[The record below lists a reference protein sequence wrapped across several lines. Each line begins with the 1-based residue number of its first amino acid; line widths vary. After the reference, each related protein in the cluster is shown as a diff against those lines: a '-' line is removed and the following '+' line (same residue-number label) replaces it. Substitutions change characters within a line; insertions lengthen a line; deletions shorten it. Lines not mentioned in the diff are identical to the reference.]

1 MLNSQGTLYVI
12 AAPSGGGKTR
22 LVRALLERDSG
33 INVSI
38 SCTTRPPRPNDQEGV
53 DYFFKTEADFQ
64 AMVDDNA
71 FLEHA
76 EVFGYRY
83 GTSHEWVIEQLEKG
97 VDIILEIDWQGAR
110 QVKQL
115 FPQVVTVFIIP
126 PSLAILQQR
135 LQGRNED
142 SADVIARRMSK
153 AQSEMAHY
161 YEFDYLLM
169 NDDFEVLVEQAQ
181 HIIQSNRLKTAQQDR
196 KLSSLLEELLE
207 KH

>member
-1 MLNSQGTLYVI
+1 M
-12 AAPSGGGKTR
+12 
-22 LVRALLERDSG
+22 
-33 INVSI
+33 
-38 SCTTRPPRPNDQEGV
+38 
-53 DYFFKTEADFQ
+53 
-64 AMVDDNA
+64 
-71 FLEHA
+71 
-76 EVFGYRY
+76 
-83 GTSHEWVIEQLEKG
+83 IEQLEKG

-161 YEFDYLLM
+161 YEFDYLLV

>member
-1 MLNSQGTLYVI
+1 MNSQGTLYVI

-53 DYFFKTEADFQ
+53 DYFFKTEAAFQ

-115 FPQVVTVFIIP
+115 FPQVLTVFIVP

-161 YEFDYLLM
+161 YEFDYLLV

-181 HIIQSNRLKTAQQDR
+181 HIIQSQRLKTAQQDR

>member
-1 MLNSQGTLYVI
+1 MNSQGTLYVI

-22 LVRALLERDSG
+22 LVRALLECDSS
-33 INVSI
+33 IKVSI

-53 DYFFKTEADFQ
+53 DYFFKTETAFQ
-64 AMVDDNA
+64 TMVDDNA

-142 SADVIARRMSK
+142 SADVIAKRMSK
-153 AQSEMAHY
+153 AQGEMAHY
-161 YEFDYLLM
+161 YEFDYLLV
-169 NDDFEVLVEQAQ
+169 NDDFEVLVKEAQ
-181 HIIQSNRLKTAQQDR
+181 HIIQSQRLKTAQQDR

>member
-1 MLNSQGTLYVI
+1 LNSQGTLYVI

>member
-1 MLNSQGTLYVI
+1 MNSQGTLYVI